1 VISHEISSPSHK
13 QPLLNSDASKQP
25 VLSDAPRRLKR
36 TSTLLQP
43 LSFTRSRKPSPDPGG
58 RHLRNLHSQN
68 SNATQ
73 KPSQGLHTESRRSVA
88 SSPSGHNSCT
98 TSLHLLQSALHLWRW
113 SSALNP
119 SALIAQ
125 TPLAQHYPH
134 YILIHYH
141 SSTQKIFIQYRPVSI
156 GYA

>member
-1 VISHEISSPSHK
+1 MILHGISSPSHR

-58 RHLRNLHSQN
+58 RHLHNLHSQN

-88 SSPSGHNSCT
+88 SSPSGHNSCK
-98 TSLHLLQSALHLWRW
+98 TSIHLLQSELQLWRW
-113 SSALNP
+113 SAKPQRSDSSNPSRATLSAL
-119 SALIAQ
+119 
-125 TPLAQHYPH
+125 YPH
-134 YILIHYH
+134 PSPFIHTADIH
-141 SSTQKIFIQYRPVSI
+141 PISS
-156 GYA
+156 